1 MRPATRPHATLG
13 YLLLAPTLFL
23 TCGDPPS
30 GVLVV
35 GDWGG
40 TGVRLEIV
48 DGGADLEFDCAI
60 GSWEARPPLAEGAF
74 RVEGTYSPEPG
85 GPIGVD
91 DPPPPVWTAT
101 YEGEVDGPR
110 MRLGGEVPSR
120 DLTIGPFELVRGA
133 TGQLRKCL

>member
-1 MRPATRPHATLG
+1 MWSTNRRHPTLG
-13 YLLLAPTLFL
+13 FLLLAPTLFL

-40 TGVRLEIV
+40 TGVRLEVV

-60 GSWEARPPLAEGAF
+60 GSWDARPSLAEGAF
-74 RVEGTYSPEPG
+74 TVAGTYSPEPG

-91 DPPPPVWTAT
+91 DPPPPVWPAA
-101 YEGEVDGPR
+101 YDGEVDGVR
-110 MRLGGEVPSR
+110 MRLVVEVSSQN
-120 DLTIGPFELVRGA
+120 LTIGPFELVRGA
-133 TGQLRKCL
+133 MGELRKCL